1 MNDAPYILRMAPLQM
16 EKVWGGDKLRARFG
30 KPGLGGRPCGES
42 WEVADLAEGQSLVAQ
57 GPLKG
62 MTLEQVSAR
71 WGSQLWGADADR
83 SPLLVKLLDA
93 QQDLSIQVHPGESD
107 LHHNARLAQAHP
119 KDECWIILDVEPQG
133 AILHG
138 LRDEAVDQVA
148 LRELIKTGQIAQAL
162 RRVEVEPGEVIRVP
176 PGTLHAICQGVVLL
190 EIQQPSDTTYR
201 VYDYDRPGVDGKPR
215 ALHLEEAL
223 AVTRFGAQP
232 PLRQRP
238 ETIAHRAGM
247 LHQRLISC
255 AAYTIERLVLEDHT
269 TTRHEP
275 WTEDRARVIF
285 SLEGAV
291 ELSAPQTEPVV
302 LERAQTAIVPAS
314 LRELTLSPRQGSA
327 SVIIAWA

>member
-42 WEVADLAEGQSLVAQ
+42 WEVADLPEGQSLVAQ
-57 GPLKG
+57 GPLQG
-62 MTLEQVSAR
+62 MTLAQASAL
-71 WGSQLWGADADR
+71 WGAQLWGDATTS

-107 LHHNARLAQAHP
+107 LRADARLSAAHP

-138 LRDEAVDQVA
+138 LRDEGVDQRA

-162 RRVEVEPGEVIRVP
+162 RRVEVEPGQVIRVP

-232 PLRQRP
+232 PLRERP
-238 ETIAHRAGM
+238 ETIAQHPGL

-255 AAYTIERLVLEDHT
+255 SAYTIERLTFEGT

-275 WTEDRARVIF
+275 WDKDRARVIF

-291 ELSAPQTEPVV
+291 TLSAPQTEPVV

-314 LRELTLSPRQGSA
+314 LRELTLSPHAGSA